1 MGCLPTSCE
10 DYGYWGSCEGAA
22 VIFCQD
28 GELRSLDCGDRGQAC
43 GWVDEV
49 QGNACDGERVD
60 LGTSL
65 EHCAAAVRFAVWSI
79 EQRSASLAFVH
90 SEDAMKDL
98 KMPMAILAMAAKK
111 PSVILSE

>member
-49 QGNACDGERVD
+49 QGNACDGECVD
-60 LGTSL
+60 LGT
-65 EHCAAAVRFAVWSI
+65 
-79 EQRSASLAFVH
+79 SLAFVH